1 MVGYGVVFLLLGTV
15 CARLYSAYKKGTP
28 TSGHTSHE
36 HDSVAVDDPKVRVV
50 RCMRARGI
58 VGRAL
63 RLRGARAQHMCIR

>member
-50 RCMRARGI
+50 RSCALVGSSAARSG
-58 VGRAL
+58 
-63 RLRGARAQHMCIR
+63 